1 MSETLMKIVKW
12 IFFILCVGLVV
23 YGQRTTGKGYL
34 LVQLIGLGGLL
45 VLLWNYNRKY
55 V

>member
-1 MSETLMKIVKW
+1 MNEKVMMVIKW
-12 IFFILCVGLVV
+12 LFFIVSVGLVI

-34 LVQLIGLGGLL
+34 FIQLIGLSGLL
-45 VLLWNYNRKY
+45 FLLWNYNRKY

>member
-1 MSETLMKIVKW
+1 MNEVVSRIIKIV
-12 IFFILCVGLVV
+12 FFIVCIVLVV
-23 YGQRTTGKGYL
+23 YGQRVTGKFYL
-34 LVQLIGLGGLL
+34 SMQLVGLTGLL